1 LPALYSFAKKPER
14 LKNIFDWV
22 CQIFQLVH
30 YLAAL
35 TRVAIF
41 LTPLAKFP
49 LRLHLYLDAPSVVTF
64 DHLPALKG
72 AFHRWTGHN
81 PGLHDGLSLYSFSWL
96 RGGRGTRGG
105 LRFEQGAHWSI
116 SAYDP
121 DVIFKAANGA
131 FNDRDLG
138 LGLVVQDAQIIR
150 PPDFEVGEQHFR
162 VLSPVFIKDEVGKG
176 KPADHLLP
184 SNPRADELLTETLR
198 HKLRKAGLDDM
209 GATVRF
215 DPAYIAT
222 AKTKTF
228 QYKAVRCRASVCPV
242 LVSGTAEQIKF
253 AWCVGVGH
261 STGIGCGCL
270 E

>member
-1 LPALYSFAKKPER
+1 
-14 LKNIFDWV
+14 
-22 CQIFQLVH
+22 
-30 YLAAL
+30 
-35 TRVAIF
+35 
-41 LTPLAKFP
+41 
-49 LRLHLYLDAPSVVTF
+49 LRLHLYLEAPSVVTF

-81 PGLHDGLSLYSFSWL
+81 PGLHDGLSLYSYSWL
-96 RGGRGTRGG
+96 RGGRGTRSG

-116 SAYDP
+116 AAHDP
-121 DVIFKAANGA
+121 AVIHEIISGVISKP
-131 FNDRDLG
+131 G
-138 LGLVVQDAQIIR
+138 LDYGLVVRDARIQTV
-150 PPDFEVGEQHFR
+150 PDFEAGERSFR
-162 VLSPVFIKDEVGKG
+162 VLSPVFIKDEVAKG

-184 SNPRADELLTETLR
+184 GQHTDRANELLTETLR
-198 HKLRKAGLDDM
+198 HKLRKAGLDDT

-242 LVSGTAEQIKF
+242 LVSGTAEQLKF

>member
-1 LPALYSFAKKPER
+1 M
-14 LKNIFDWV
+14 
-22 CQIFQLVH
+22 
-30 YLAAL
+30 
-35 TRVAIF
+35 
-41 LTPLAKFP
+41 
-49 LRLHLYLDAPSVVTF
+49 RLHLYLDAPSVVTF

-81 PGLHDGLSLYSFSWL
+81 PGLHDGLSLYSYSWL

-116 SAYDP
+116 AAHDP
-121 DVIFKAANGA
+121 AVIHEIISGVISKP
-131 FNDRDLG
+131 G
-138 LGLVVQDAQIIR
+138 LDHGLVVRDARIQTV
-150 PPDFEVGEQHFR
+150 PDFAAGEQHFR
-162 VLSPVFIKDEVGKG
+162 VLSPVFIKDEVEMG
-176 KPADHLLP
+176 KPANHLLP
-184 SNPRADELLTETLR
+184 GNPRADELLTETLR
-198 HKLRKAGLDDM
+198 HKLRQAGLDDA

-215 DPAYIAT
+215 DTAYIAT
-222 AKTKTF
+222 AKIKTF

-242 LVSGTAEQIKF
+242 LVSGTAEQIRF

>member
-1 LPALYSFAKKPER
+1 MQ
-14 LKNIFDWV
+14 NIQVGLLDFGAN
-22 CQIFQLVH
+22 H
-30 YLAAL
+30 NSSS
-35 TRVAIF
+35 F
-41 LTPLAKFP
+41 LTNLAKTP
-49 LRLHLYLDAPSVVTF
+49 VRLHLYLEASSVVDF

-81 PGLHDGLSLYSFSWL
+81 TALHDGLSLYSYSWL

-105 LRFEQGAHWSI
+105 LRFGQGAHWSI
-116 SAYDP
+116 AAHDP
-121 DVIFKAANGA
+121 AVIHDIISGVISKP
-131 FNDRDLG
+131 G
-138 LGLVVQDAQIIR
+138 LDHDLVVRDARIQTV
-150 PPDFEVGEQHFR
+150 PDFEAGERHFR
-162 VLSPVFIKDEVGKG
+162 VLSPVFIKDEVEKG

-184 SNPRADELLTETLR
+184 GHPRADELLTETLR
-198 HKLRKAGLDDM
+198 HKLRQAGLDDA

-215 DPAYIAT
+215 DPAYIAM
-222 AKTKTF
+222 AKTKVF

-242 LVSGTAEQIKF
+242 LVSGTAKQLRF